1 MSYSKLKAWEV
12 TNFMS
17 FANAKVEFD
26 GTNIVNIKG
35 YNDSGKSA
43 MLTALRV
50 LCTNSNASKQISFIK
65 DDADYFRIVAYFDD
79 DVSIMRDKYR
89 NGQSLYEMYKNNELI
104 FTTKQGN
111 QLTTV
116 KDVPEPIQTYLGLIS
131 YEKTLLNFRS
141 CFEPLLGVDTKGGE
155 NYKMFNTVLKAE
167 ELARASELLNA
178 DKNSV
183 NSELSAIEYEL
194 QTSKSLLGQGINI
207 TADMVAF
214 LEQADAVVTS
224 LESRESDLGT
234 ISSLDEQARGIT
246 LPPALD
252 VIDTTQ
258 LSVISNVI
266 SALDNLKAIK
276 VIPTV
281 NPIDSSQLEALKGIL
296 DILSERVEITPELE
310 EIDLSQV
317 DSLAEMLDMYQSI
330 ASCDVTAIDTEL
342 GAKQTELAELKSR
355 ANAMGKS
362 LVQCPDCGQVFD
374 PAEGH
379 VEVI

>member
-1 MSYSKLKAWEV
+1 MGYSKLKAWEV

-79 DVSIMRDKYR
+79 GVSIMRDKYR

-178 DKNSV
+178 DKNRV

-194 QTSKSLLGQGINI
+194 QTSKSMLGQGIHI
-207 TADMVAF
+207 TADMVTF
-214 LEQADAVVTS
+214 LEQADALVTS
-224 LESRESDLGT
+224 LESRESSLGT
-234 ISSLDEQARGIT
+234 ISNLDTQAKGIT

-252 VIDTTQ
+252 VIDATQ

-276 VIPTV
+276 VIPVV

-317 DSLAEMLDMYQSI
+317 DSLAEMLDMYQGI

-342 GAKQTELAELKSR
+342 GAKQTELAELKSQ

-379 VEVI
+379 VEAI